1 MSTPKSTNPLETSAP
16 IRPTVSHRKPK
27 ADMYTV
33 LLVISLIAVLLGILF
48 LYLHMGRYDF
58 KFKGGSAMVMVHDQG
73 PEARGQRSE
82 VRGQELD
89 MTVYRPLRGLNTSLA
104 HCQASV
110 ANRRPLAP
118 LTSDL

>member
-48 LYLHMGRYDF
+48 LYLNMDRYDF
-58 KFKGGSAMVMVHDQG
+58 RFKGGPTVVMAREAEG
-73 PEARGQRSE
+73 PEIILLARAGQA
-82 VRGQELD
+82 
-89 MTVYRPLRGLNTSLA
+89 PSL
-104 HCQASV
+104 HVPIPNC
-110 ANRRPLAP
+110 
-118 LTSDL
+118 

>member
-58 KFKGGSAMVMVHDQG
+58 KFKGGLAVVMASEAEVESQG
-73 PEARGQRSE
+73 PEIILLARAGQAP
-82 VRGQELD
+82 
-89 MTVYRPLRGLNTSLA
+89 PLHAFAQSLIPN
-104 HCQASV
+104 HQSLIEHGCSK
-110 ANRRPLAP
+110 
-118 LTSDL
+118 TC

>member
-33 LLVISLIAVLLGILF
+33 LLVIALIAVLLGILF

-58 KFKGGSAMVMVHDQG
+58 KLKGGLAMVVASEAEVGNQG
-73 PEARGQRSE
+73 RSE
-82 VRGQELD
+82 VVLSARAGQAP
-89 MTVYRPLRGLNTSLA
+89 PLHVPIPNLQSISEHGCSKT
-104 HCQASV
+104 C
-110 ANRRPLAP
+110 
-118 LTSDL
+118 